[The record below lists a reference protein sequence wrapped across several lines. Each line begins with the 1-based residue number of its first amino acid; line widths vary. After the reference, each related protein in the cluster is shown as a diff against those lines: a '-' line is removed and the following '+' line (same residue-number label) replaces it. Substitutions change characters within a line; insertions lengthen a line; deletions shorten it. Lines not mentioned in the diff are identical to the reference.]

1 MKIINN
7 IAKERY
13 IDIQSLSEKINTR
26 FILFIVFFII
36 IHIIT
41 FYLIN
46 YKSLN

>member
-26 FILFIVFFII
+26 FILFIVF
-36 IHIIT
+36 
-41 FYLIN
+41 L
-46 YKSLN
+46 L